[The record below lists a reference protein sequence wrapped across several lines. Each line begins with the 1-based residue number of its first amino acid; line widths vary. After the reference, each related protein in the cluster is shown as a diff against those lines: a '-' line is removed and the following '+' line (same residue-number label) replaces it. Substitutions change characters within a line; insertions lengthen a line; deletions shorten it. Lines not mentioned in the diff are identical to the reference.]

1 LARIF
6 VDAKDKVLGR
16 LASFVAKQA
25 LLGKEVYVVNVEK
38 CVISGNK
45 RYLVEFYVQRR
56 QRGRSPRWGP
66 KYPKRPDLIFRRA
79 VRGMLPY
86 KKEKGRKALRKVK
99 VFIGVPDEF
108 KKVNFVELK
117 EFDASKFKIP
127 KYIYLEDLCK
137 ELGWKP

>member
-1 LARIF
+1 MNAEN
-6 VDAKDKVLGR
+6 KVLGR

-25 LLGKEVYVVNVEK
+25 LLGNEVYVVNVEK
-38 CVISGNK
+38 CVLSGDR
-45 RYLVEFYVQRR
+45 RYLIEFYVQRR

-86 KKEKGRKALRKVK
+86 KKEKGKKALRKVK
-99 VFIGVPDEF
+99 AFIGMPEEF
-108 KKVNFVELK
+108 KKVEFIDLK
-117 EFDASKFKIP
+117 KFDASKFKIP